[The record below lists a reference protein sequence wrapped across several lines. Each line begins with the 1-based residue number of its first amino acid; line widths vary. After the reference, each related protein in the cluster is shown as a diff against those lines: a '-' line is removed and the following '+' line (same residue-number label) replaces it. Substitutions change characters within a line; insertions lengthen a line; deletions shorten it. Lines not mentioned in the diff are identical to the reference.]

1 MKYFI
6 IIFAF
11 LLGTAKH
18 SLAQDQPVNQRYTD
32 AAGNIILLG
41 QCTREAL
48 WQAPFRSW
56 FAINYDQYVVDS
68 ATCLYV
74 APLLKD
80 KKITLFMGTWCGD
93 SRREVPR
100 LLKILDCCGFPP
112 EQLTMIM
119 VSNQPDMYKQSPGHE
134 EYGRNIFRVPTL
146 IIDGLTRELGR
157 IIELPVVSL
166 EKDLLRILRNEGY
179 VPNYAERKDD
189 AVASR

>member
-6 IIFAF
+6 IIVAF

-100 LLKILDCCGFPP
+100 LLKILDCCGFPS

>member
-6 IIFAF
+6 IIFAV
-11 LLGTAKH
+11 LLGTAEH
-18 SLAQDQPVNQRYTD
+18 SFAQDQPVNQRYTD

-56 FAINYDQYVVDS
+56 FANNYDQYVVDS

-100 LLKILDCCGFPP
+100 LLKILDCCGFPT

-119 VSNQPDMYKQSPGHE
+119 VSNQPDMYKKSPGHE

-146 IIDGLTRELGR
+146 IIDGLSRELGR

>member
-6 IIFAF
+6 IIFAV
-11 LLGTAKH
+11 LLGTAEH

-146 IIDGLTRELGR
+146 IIDGLSRELGR